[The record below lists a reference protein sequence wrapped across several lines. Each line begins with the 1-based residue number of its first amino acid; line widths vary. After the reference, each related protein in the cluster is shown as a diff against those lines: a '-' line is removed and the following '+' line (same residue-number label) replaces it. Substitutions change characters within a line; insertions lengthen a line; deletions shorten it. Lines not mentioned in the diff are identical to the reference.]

1 MNVLILKFYAKK
13 AFSSCG
19 SMHQALLPGG
29 EIARGSLIAKKR
41 ITKEAFLENFPYFR
55 KGSPKVVN
63 EILSAAMYEALPAN
77 TMMQLQ
83 GQPCDSLGLM
93 LLGVKRIYKASGSGR
108 EITLYEVGP
117 GETCILNAS
126 CILSNIV
133 CPVNAV
139 SVTDVAMLSL
149 PAKDFRELVAKYE
162 EMRSFVFAA
171 ISQNFSSIIELIEE
185 VTFRKMDERLH
196 DYLVEKS
203 EHGKLPVTHQ
213 KIADDLGTAREVVSR
228 LLKDFERKGIL
239 RLSRN
244 LIELTNL

>member
-1 MNVLILKFYAKK
+1 LFPKERPTKK
-13 AFSSCG
+13 AF
-19 SMHQALLPGG
+19 L
-29 EIARGSLIAKKR
+29 EI
-41 ITKEAFLENFPYFR
+41 FPFFQ
-55 KGSPKVVN
+55 KGSSEAVKD
-63 EILSAAMYEALPAN
+63 ILSAAMYEALPTN
-77 TMMQLQ
+77 TMMQLE

-93 LLGVKRIYKASGSGR
+93 LSGVKRIYKASGSGR

-117 GETCILNAS
+117 GETCMLNAS
-126 CILSNIV
+126 CILSNTV

-162 EMRSFVFAA
+162 EIRKFIFTT
-171 ISQNFSSIIELIEE
+171 ISQNFAYVIELIKE
-185 VTFRKMDERLH
+185 VAFRKMDERLL

-203 EHGKLPVTHQ
+203 ENGKFAGTHQ

-228 LLKDFERKGIL
+228 LLKELERKGAV